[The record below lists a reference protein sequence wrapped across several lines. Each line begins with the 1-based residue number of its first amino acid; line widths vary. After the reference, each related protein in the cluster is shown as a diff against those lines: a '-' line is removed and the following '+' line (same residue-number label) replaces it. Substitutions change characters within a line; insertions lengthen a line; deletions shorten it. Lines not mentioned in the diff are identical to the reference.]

1 VVFVH
6 GAASSRTV
14 WDETIAALGKGV
26 RAVTYDRRAYGDSGA
41 PEPYSGTTVGEQSD
55 DLITVLRSL
64 GAAPAVLVGHA
75 LGAMIALDAV
85 LRTPDLVRAAALIE
99 PPVLWLSPGGPDAV
113 GDLRIAIE
121 RAARDRGPGA
131 AVEGYLEYVAG
142 PDALE
147 LYGPVRADGA
157 RRDTRAFVADLAAG
171 PSWAAGRREL
181 RAVSVPVSLISGWR
195 SSPVWQEATRA
206 LADMM
211 PSAKLIELES
221 GHLAMLEQPE
231 AVADAVRARL

>member
-1 VVFVH
+1 
-6 GAASSRTV
+6 
-14 WDETIAALGKGV
+14 
-26 RAVTYDRRAYGDSGA
+26 
-41 PEPYSGTTVGEQSD
+41 
-55 DLITVLRSL
+55 
-64 GAAPAVLVGHA
+64 
-75 LGAMIALDAV
+75 
-85 LRTPDLVRAAALIE
+85 
-99 PPVLWLSPGGPDAV
+99 VLWLSPGGPDAV
-113 GDLRIAIE
+113 SDLRIAIE

-147 LYGPVRADGA
+147 LYGPARADAA

-181 RAVSVPVSLISGWR
+181 RTISVPVSLITGWR

-206 LADMM
+206 LAGLM

-231 AVADAVRARL
+231 AIAEAVRARL

>member
-1 VVFVH
+1 V
-6 GAASSRTV
+6 AASRAA
-14 WDETIAALGKGV
+14 WDETVAALGEGV

-41 PEPYSGTTVGEQSD
+41 PEPYTGTTVGEQSD
-55 DLITVLRSL
+55 DLIALLRSL

-75 LGAMIALDAV
+75 LGAMIALDVV
-85 LRTPDLVRAAALIE
+85 LREPDLVRAAVLIE

-121 RAARDRGPGA
+121 RAARDRGHGA

-147 LYGPVRADGA
+147 LYGEARADAA
-157 RRDTRAFVADLAAG
+157 RRDVRAFAADLVAG
-171 PSWAAGRREL
+171 PSWSATRRDL
-181 RAVSVPVSLISGWR
+181 RGVVTPVSIVMGWR

-206 LADMM
+206 LAGLM

-231 AVADAVRARL
+231 AIADAVRARL